1 MEVDRTKVRG
11 QNSKEGE
18 PGLLM
23 PKKEECLIHSETQ
36 KENCSKIVKTDSHK
50 IKFGDWNSKLLICC
64 EHASNR
70 LPDDWTWPEAD
81 IQLSNTHWAVDK
93 GAKEVATLLSRN
105 LNVHCLLAR
114 FTRLLIDANRN
125 LESDT
130 LFRDTCDGNQVQL
143 NRKENLTNSDIQKR
157 ISRYYIP
164 FHNALDE
171 LLQKYPIDNVF
182 SIHSFTPNYEGKA
195 RSLEIGVL
203 FDKDTELG
211 HQICSALKD
220 LGYDAQLNQP
230 WAGNVGLGII
240 IEKTQQ
246 KHKRTIAFEL
256 NQSFAGQ
263 AGWRNTLVNNLAKI
277 FKNLNLV

>member
-1 MEVDRTKVRG
+1 
-11 QNSKEGE
+11 
-18 PGLLM
+18 
-23 PKKEECLIHSETQ
+23 
-36 KENCSKIVKTDSHK
+36 
-50 IKFGDWNSKLLICC
+50 LICC